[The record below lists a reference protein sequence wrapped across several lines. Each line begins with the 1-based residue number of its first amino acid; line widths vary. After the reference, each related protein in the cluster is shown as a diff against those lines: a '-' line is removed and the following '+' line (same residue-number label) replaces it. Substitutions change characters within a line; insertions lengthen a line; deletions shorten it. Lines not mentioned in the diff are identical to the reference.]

1 MFILKELVLHFV
13 RDERFKLGKHQLE
26 IRIRREVKG
35 NMGLSLH
42 GMGDETHLVV
52 ECKAKDLNDGLL
64 HVVYLMKKK
73 EEEGVNYLF
82 LEFSNFVSYSFLL
95 TRLTSFFS
103 KSHMACSSTALI
115 GRWSEGEERR
125 WPSQKTTVGSTIR

>member
-13 RDERFKLGKHQLE
+13 GDERFKLAKHQLE

-73 EEEGVNYLF
+73 EEEEEEEGVNYLF
-82 LEFSNFVSYSFLL
+82 VEFSNFVSYFFLANQTHIVL
-95 TRLTSFFS
+95 
-103 KSHMACSSTALI
+103 
-115 GRWSEGEERR
+115 
-125 WPSQKTTVGSTIR
+125 